1 MSSGT
6 EANQGLTTREAMKVT
21 VLDVAECVLQ
31 KLGAVPA
38 MKLQKLVYYCQAWSL
53 VWEDRT
59 IYDDRIEA
67 WAHGPVIPRLYA
79 AHRGEYMMETV
90 SGNPSR
96 LSQEDAETIE
106 AVVKFYGDKSSQWL
120 SDLTHQE
127 YPWKKARKG
136 LQRGERGSKEI
147 TLASMAEYYGSL

>member
-1 MSSGT
+1 MRVRV
-6 EANQGLTTREAMKVT
+6 Q
-21 VLDVAECVLQ
+21 DVAEYILQ
-31 KLGAVPA
+31 RLGPIPA

-67 WAHGPVIPRLYA
+67 WAHGPVVPRLYA
-79 AHRGEYMMETV
+79 AHRGEYMIETV
-90 SGNPSR
+90 SGNPSK
-96 LSQEDAETIE
+96 LSRADAETIE

-127 YPWKKARKG
+127 DPWEKARRG
-136 LQRGERGSKEI
+136 LQRGERGSEEI

>member
-1 MSSGT
+1 
-6 EANQGLTTREAMKVT
+6 MKVT